1 MGCLACLPLNKLP
14 SVFQADFCFL
24 ICGRGWLSLGC
35 SQVFACLGKASGGDL
50 LKTGSVAD
58 RFQVG
63 GDFVVEDLGPGES
76 VAELLR
82 GIAGR

>member
-1 MGCLACLPLNKLP
+1 M
-14 SVFQADFCFL
+14 
-24 ICGRGWLSLGC
+24 
-35 SQVFACLGKASGGDL
+35 